1 MLYRDDDGPE
11 DWANDDASEDIDESE
26 TVACPNCGRQ
36 VYEDAAYCPHCDH
49 DFADPDANPQRK
61 PLWIILGS
69 LACMYAF
76 YRWIT
81 LQ

>member
-1 MLYRDDDGPE
+1 MRYDDDEEDDEE
-11 DWANDDASEDIDESE
+11 DWSDSDSDESQ
-26 TVACPNCGRQ
+26 TIACPACGRQ

-49 DFADPDANPQRK
+49 DFTDESANPRRK
-61 PLWIILGS
+61 PLWIILGA